1 MASVGP
7 VVCVCVPTFNE
18 AGTIGELL
26 SGVEEH
32 CGYPLS
38 VVVVDDG
45 SEDGTIEI
53 VREMAERYGNVVLV
67 VREGKLGL
75 GSAIVE
81 GFRRA
86 LSLRPRP
93 SHIVTMDAD
102 LSHDPA
108 EIPRLV
114 ESCVEGSVVV
124 GSRYV
129 EGGEIVGWS
138 ARRRAV
144 SYVANLL
151 ARHVGGIPLRDCTS
165 GFRCYSSDLVAELL
179 GGLRCGGYGIQIE
192 TLFQAVRR
200 GHVVTERPIRFRE
213 RRSGESKLGAED
225 VWGFLSL
232 MASCLG
238 ARVALD

>member
-1 MASVGP
+1 
-7 VVCVCVPTFNE
+7 
-18 AGTIGELL
+18 
-26 SGVEEH
+26 
-32 CGYPLS
+32 
-38 VVVVDDG
+38 VVVDDD

-67 VREGKLGL
+67 VQEGKLGL
-75 GSAIVE
+75 GSTIVE

-86 LSLRPRP
+86 LSLSPRP

-114 ESCVEGSVVV
+114 ESCGVGSVLV
-124 GSRYV
+124 GSRYA
-129 EGGEIVGWS
+129 EGGEIIGWS

-165 GFRCYSSDLVAELL
+165 GFRCYSSDLIVELL
-179 GGLRCGGYGIQIE
+179 DGLRCWGCGIQIE
-192 TLFQAVRR
+192 ILFQAVRR
-200 GHVVTERPIRFRE
+200 GHVVAECPICFRE
-213 RRSGESKLGAED
+213 RSCRLPC
-225 VWGFLSL
+225 
-232 MASCLG
+232 ASSM
-238 ARVALD
+238 R